1 MCFLENFAKI
11 FKNTFFT
18 EQLREAA
25 SGMVKLSEC
34 THLCAVGNMSFH
46 YVVVWCDLS
55 LSWRRPLLYRNQSN
69 GPEINRLA
77 SIW

>member
-1 MCFLENFAKI
+1 MCFLVSFAKI

-18 EQLREAA
+18 EQLGEAA

-46 YVVVWCDLS
+46 YVVV
-55 LSWRRPLLYRNQSN
+55 
-69 GPEINRLA
+69 
-77 SIW
+77 

>member
-34 THLCAVGNMSFH
+34 THLCAVANMSFH
-46 YVVVWCDLS
+46 YVVV
-55 LSWRRPLLYRNQSN
+55 
-69 GPEINRLA
+69 
-77 SIW
+77 